1 MFASV
6 ARSVVRSSN
15 YTEAEDVLL
24 VRAWASVWMDAGT
37 GNDQTARRYWQR
49 IQDAYLKMK
58 PKRSG
63 FASRS
68 FRSLQGRWDL
78 MKPACS
84 RWSAAMDQ
92 VMDAPPSGTVESDYV
107 SLQTLLS
114 ICFSCVFQ
122 LVSHVCCLVCRRP
135 SPA

>member
-1 MFASV
+1 
-6 ARSVVRSSN
+6 
-15 YTEAEDVLL
+15 
-24 VRAWASVWMDAGT
+24 
-37 GNDQTARRYWQR
+37 
-49 IQDAYLKMK
+49 MK

-78 MKPACS
+78 MKPACA

-107 SLQTLLS
+107 SLQTSHRMVSLMCVVWFL
-114 ICFSCVFQ
+114 SCV
-122 LVSHVCCLVCRRP
+122 LCVLLGL
-135 SPA
+135 